1 MQKRLTLTQKG
12 GQGRRLAVQLLARA
26 RLQIRSDQRSRPE
39 LPRWTALQQPTTAV
53 NVHKLCEHCSA
64 TKQKRTTIRAERRAT
79 TPPAPREFAV
89 AEPGKPW
96 GATNPRGMWSAD
108 RHRWAVRNGK
118 KMGET
123 AEAARDGPALGG
135 VRGIHG
141 ISRGIWPACVWV
153 YEASQPAH
161 RGKLL
166 AGWVDALMGYKF
178 TTVVG
183 FGFYNQED
191 VSLRVQF
198 YYFFLFGSARCK
210 ACVLYRSCRDAI
222 QVKHGELEIRDY
234 GVLTVLL

>member
-1 MQKRLTLTQKG
+1 
-12 GQGRRLAVQLLARA
+12 
-26 RLQIRSDQRSRPE
+26 
-39 LPRWTALQQPTTAV
+39 
-53 NVHKLCEHCSA
+53 
-64 TKQKRTTIRAERRAT
+64 
-79 TPPAPREFAV
+79 
-89 AEPGKPW
+89 
-96 GATNPRGMWSAD
+96 
-108 RHRWAVRNGK
+108 
-118 KMGET
+118 
-123 AEAARDGPALGG
+123 
-135 VRGIHG
+135 
-141 ISRGIWPACVWV
+141 VWV